1 MQPLAGW
8 VGASTPAAPQQ
19 APACLQ
25 CGMTASTR
33 PLLLALPLLVLAPLS
48 NAQAQTPTDTPPA
61 ESAPA
66 AGSAGDRIERITH
79 EDSLSRIDEL
89 RVGGQT
95 QSIEVQPKNGA
106 PAYQIT
112 TEPGVAPSNRDVA
125 GQRTG
130 TAGRSS
136 WRVLSF

>member
-1 MQPLAGW
+1 
-8 VGASTPAAPQQ
+8 
-19 APACLQ
+19 
-25 CGMTASTR
+25 MTATIR
-33 PLLLALPLLVLAPLS
+33 PLLLALPLLVLAPLF
-48 NAQAQTPTDTPPA
+48 NAQAQTPPAAPPA
-61 ESAPA
+61 DAAPAPA
-66 AGSAGDRIERITH
+66 ASARDRIERITH
-79 EDSLSRIDEL
+79 EDGLSRIDEL

-112 TEPGVAPSNRDVA
+112 TEPGVALSNRDVA